1 MGMSWKSILLFGSVN
16 GAMMAILMILNVII
30 GLTDGVDFVFAMLSL
45 LAVIL
50 IPPFILK
57 RAKPNEVSLV
67 HLIPVAFVTFIFPVF
82 GAVFGGPDMGP
93 EWLVLIPIAAVG
105 GAFWSLPFA
114 AWDYFRGSKSSEDLN
129 ILPEPII
136 LTESE

>member
-1 MGMSWKSILLFGSVN
+1 MGWKNILLFGSVN
-16 GAMMAILMILNVII
+16 GGLMAILMILNVISSV
-30 GLTDGVDFVFAMLSL
+30 TDDVDFALAMLSF

-50 IPPFILK
+50 IPPLSLK

-67 HLIPVAFVTFIFPVF
+67 HLIPVSFLTFIIPVF

-105 GAFWSLPFA
+105 GAFWSLPFVG
-114 AWDYFRGSKSSEDLN
+114 WSIYKGRYQDVGPGDKRM
-129 ILPEPII
+129 
-136 LTESE
+136 TESE

>member
-1 MGMSWKSILLFGSVN
+1 MGWKNILLFGSAN
-16 GAMMAILMILNVII
+16 GVLMAILMILNVISRV
-30 GLTDGVDFVFAMLSL
+30 TDDVDFALAMLSF

-57 RAKPNEVSLV
+57 QAKPNEVSLV
-67 HLIPVAFVTFIFPVF
+67 HLIPVSFLTFIIPVF

-105 GAFWSLPFA
+105 GVFWSLPFA
-114 AWDYFRGSKSSEDLN
+114 AWDHFRRSKSSV
-129 ILPEPII
+129 
-136 LTESE
+136 ESK

>member
-1 MGMSWKSILLFGSVN
+1 MSWKNILLFGSMN
-16 GAMMAILMILNVII
+16 GGLMAILMIFNVIS
-30 GLTDGVDFVFAMLSL
+30 GLTDSVDFVFAMLSF

-50 IPPFILK
+50 TPPFILK
-57 RAKPNEVSLV
+57 KAKPNDVSLV
-67 HLIPVAFVTFIFPVF
+67 HLIPVSFLTFIIPVF

-114 AWDYFRGSKSSEDLN
+114 AWDYFRGSKSSEEATPN
-129 ILPEPII
+129 SVV
-136 LTESE
+136 LTEIE

>member
-1 MGMSWKSILLFGSVN
+1 MGWKNILLFGSAN
-16 GAMMAILMILNVII
+16 GVLMAILMILTVISRV
-30 GLTDGVDFVFAMLSL
+30 TDDVDFALAMLSF

-57 RAKPNEVSLV
+57 QAKPNEVSLV
-67 HLIPVAFVTFIFPVF
+67 YLIPVSFLTFIIPLF

-114 AWDYFRGSKSSEDLN
+114 AWDHFRRPKSSV
-129 ILPEPII
+129 
-136 LTESE
+136 ESK

>member
-1 MGMSWKSILLFGSVN
+1 MGWKNILLFGSVN
-16 GAMMAILMILNVII
+16 GGLMAILMILNVIS
-30 GLTDGVDFVFAMLSL
+30 GATDDVDFALAMLSF

-57 RAKPNEVSLV
+57 RAKPNDVSLV
-67 HLIPVAFVTFIFPVF
+67 HLITVAFLTFIIPVF

-114 AWDYFRGSKSSEDLN
+114 GWSFFKERKSVQIEDST
-129 ILPEPII
+129 II
-136 LTESE
+136 RLSESE

>member
-1 MGMSWKSILLFGSVN
+1 MSWKNILLFGSVN
-16 GAMMAILMILNVII
+16 GGLMAILMILNVISNV
-30 GLTDGVDFVFAMLSL
+30 TDSVDFALAMLSF

-50 IPPFILK
+50 IPPFSLK
-57 RAKPNEVSLV
+57 RVKPNEVSLIY
-67 HLIPVAFVTFIFPVF
+67 LIPVSFLTFIIPVF

-114 AWDYFRGSKSSEDLN
+114 LWSHFRGPKSSGDLN
-129 ILPEPII
+129 ILPEPVI
-136 LTESE
+136 LGESE

>member
-1 MGMSWKSILLFGSVN
+1 MSWKIILFFGSVN
-16 GAMMAILMILNVII
+16 GVLMAILMILNVIS
-30 GLTDGVDFVFAMLSL
+30 GVTDDVDFALAMLSF

-50 IPPFILK
+50 IPPFSLK
-57 RAKPNEVSLV
+57 QAKPNEVSLV
-67 HLIPVAFVTFIFPVF
+67 HLIPVSFLTLIIPVF

-114 AWDYFRGSKSSEDLN
+114 AWDYFRRSKSSE
-129 ILPEPII
+129 
-136 LTESE
+136 ESK

>member
-1 MGMSWKSILLFGSVN
+1 MGWKNIILFGSVN
-16 GAMMAILMILNVII
+16 GGLMAILMILNVISNV
-30 GLTDGVDFVFAMLSL
+30 TDDVDFALAMLSF

-50 IPPFILK
+50 IPPFSLK
-57 RAKPNEVSLV
+57 QAKPNEVSLV
-67 HLIPVAFVTFIFPVF
+67 HLIPVSFLTFIIPVF

-114 AWDYFRGSKSSEDLN
+114 AWDYFRGPKSYE
-129 ILPEPII
+129 
-136 LTESE
+136 ESE

>member
-1 MGMSWKSILLFGSVN
+1 MIDMSWKNILLFGSLN
-16 GAMMAILMILNVII
+16 GGLMAILMILNVIS
-30 GLTDGVDFVFAMLSL
+30 GLTDGVDFVLAMLSF

-50 IPPFILK
+50 VPPFILK
-57 RAKPNEVSLV
+57 QVKPNEVSLV
-67 HLIPVAFVTFIFPVF
+67 HLIPVAFLTFIIPVF

-114 AWDYFRGSKSSEDLN
+114 AWDYFRGPKSYE
-129 ILPEPII
+129 
-136 LTESE
+136 ESE